1 MRKSILLAVS
11 LGAIVLF
18 AHSAQAQDTVTFT
31 FTSFDVPFSGAS
43 NTKAFA
49 INPGGDIVGRYF
61 DANFGGN
68 PRGFLLYSN
77 GTYAPPINVPVPDN
91 TGTVLRDINA
101 SGDMVGKYFDAT
113 GNSHGFF
120 MSAHGAFSSFDVT
133 LSGAIS
139 GTTVAN
145 SLNNHG
151 QIVGH
156 YGVSTSIPGCTGTFP
171 LPHGFLLDTT
181 GTFTDI
187 AFPGAIATRANG
199 IDDSGNVVGYY
210 ITVPTPP
217 SSCGTSALVTTHGF
231 LRDCKGNYTTLDPP
245 ASYGALEAS
254 VGRIDDAGDVVGG
267 YTTVQFDLAGF
278 LKDTP
283 LAPAGTTWYGF
294 IRWNNG
300 DFTSFEVM
308 LGVGGG
314 VPLGINSRGT
324 IVGVYED
331 DAGDDHGFIGTVNR
345 RPCP

>member
-1 MRKSILLAVS
+1 MKKSILLAMS
-11 LGAIVLF
+11 LGALVLVT
-18 AHSAQAQDTVTFT
+18 HSAQAQDTVTFN

-49 INPGGDIVGRYF
+49 VNPGGDIVGRYF

-68 PRGFLLYSN
+68 SRGFLLYSD
-77 GTYAPPINVPVPDN
+77 GTYAPPIDVPVAN

-101 SGDMVGKYFDAT
+101 SGDMVGKYFDAS

-120 MSAHGAFSSFDVT
+120 MSAHGVFSSFDVT

-145 SLNNHG
+145 SLNNHD

-156 YGVSTSIPGCTGTFP
+156 YSVSTSIPGCTGTFS
-171 LPHGFLLDTT
+171 LPHGFLLDTG

-199 IDDSGNVVGYY
+199 IEDSGNVVGYY
-210 ITVPTPP
+210 ITVPNPP
-217 SSCGTSALVTTHGF
+217 SSCGTSALVTVHGF
-231 LRDCKGNYTTLDPP
+231 LRDRKGNYSTLDPP
-245 ASYGALEAS
+245 ASYGALEAT
-254 VGRIDDAGDVVGG
+254 VNRIDDAGDVTGA

-283 LAPAGTTWYGF
+283 LAPPGTTFYGF
-294 IRWNNG
+294 VRWNNG
-300 DFTSFEVM
+300 DFTSFDIM

-314 VPLGINSRGT
+314 VPLGINPRGT
-324 IVGVYED
+324 VVGVYED
-331 DAGDDHGFIGTVNR
+331 DAGDDHGFIGTVKG

>member
-1 MRKSILLAVS
+1 MKKSILLAMS
-11 LGAIVLF
+11 LGALVLVT
-18 AHSAQAQDTVTFT
+18 HSAQAQDTVTFN

-49 INPGGDIVGRYF
+49 VNPGGDIVGRYF

-68 PRGFLLYSN
+68 PRGFLLYSD
-77 GTYAPPINVPVPDN
+77 GTYAPPIDVPVAN

-101 SGDMVGKYFDAT
+101 SGDMVGKYFDAS

-120 MSAHGAFSSFDVT
+120 MSAHGVFSSFDVT

-145 SLNNHG
+145 SLNNHD

-156 YGVSTSIPGCTGTFP
+156 YSVSTSIPGCTGTFS
-171 LPHGFLLDTT
+171 LPHGFLLDTG

-210 ITVPTPP
+210 ITVPNPP
-217 SSCGTSALVTTHGF
+217 SSCGTSALVTVHGF
-231 LRDCKGNYTTLDPP
+231 LRDRKGNYSTLDPP
-245 ASYGALEAS
+245 ASYGALEAT
-254 VGRIDDAGDVVGG
+254 VNRIDDAGDVTGA

-283 LAPAGTTWYGF
+283 LAPPGTTFYGF
-294 IRWNNG
+294 VRWNNG
-300 DFTSFEVM
+300 DFTSFDIM

-314 VPLGINSRGT
+314 VPLGINPRGT
-324 IVGVYED
+324 VVGVYED
-331 DAGDDHGFIGTVNR
+331 DAGDDHGFIGTVKG

>member
-1 MRKSILLAVS
+1 MMKKSILLAMT

-18 AHSAQAQDTVTFT
+18 THSAQAQDTVTFT
-31 FTSFDVPFSGAS
+31 FTSLDVPFSGAS

-77 GTYAPPINVPVPDN
+77 GTYAPPIDVPVAN

-113 GNSHGFF
+113 GSSHGFF
-120 MSAHGAFSSFDVT
+120 MSAHGAFSSFDVA

-145 SLNNHG
+145 SLNNHD

-156 YGVSTSIPGCTGTFP
+156 YSVSTSIPGCTGTFP

-187 AFPGAIATRANG
+187 AFPGAIATRAQG
-199 IDDSGNVVGYY
+199 IDDSGNIVGYY
-210 ITVPTPP
+210 VTLPNPP
-217 SSCGTSALVTTHGF
+217 SSCGTSALATAHGF
-231 LRDCKGNYTTLDPP
+231 LRDRKGNYTTLDPP
-245 ASYGALEAS
+245 ASSGAQEANVS
-254 VGRIDDAGDVVGG
+254 RIDDAGDVTGA
-267 YTTVQFDLAGF
+267 YSTAQFALAGF

-283 LAPAGTTWYGF
+283 LAPPGTTFYGF
-294 IRWNNG
+294 VLWNNG
-300 DFTSFEVM
+300 DFTSFDIT

-314 VPLGINSRGT
+314 VPLGINPRGT
-324 IVGVYED
+324 VVGVYED
-331 DAGDDHGFIGTVNR
+331 DTGDDHGFIGTVNR

>member
-1 MRKSILLAVS
+1 V
-11 LGAIVLF
+11 
-18 AHSAQAQDTVTFT
+18 
-31 FTSFDVPFSGAS
+31 
-43 NTKAFA
+43 
-49 INPGGDIVGRYF
+49 NPGGDIVGRYF

-101 SGDMVGKYFDAT
+101 SGDTVGKYFDAA
-113 GNSHGFF
+113 GNSHGFL

-133 LSGAIS
+133 LSGAVS
-139 GTTVAN
+139 GTTVAD
-145 SLNNHG
+145 SLNNHD

-156 YGVSTSIPGCTGTFP
+156 YNVSTSIPGCTGTFP
-171 LPHGFLLDTT
+171 LPHGFLLDGT

-210 ITVPTPP
+210 ITVPNPP

-231 LRDCKGNYTTLDPP
+231 LRDRKGNYTTLDPP
-245 ASYGALEAS
+245 ASSGALEATVS
-254 VGRIDDAGDVVGG
+254 RINDAGDVTGA
-267 YTTVQFDLAGF
+267 YTTVQLTFGKF
-278 LKDTP
+278 LGDTP
-283 LAPAGTTWYGF
+283 FPPGTAVYGF
-294 IRWNNG
+294 VLWNNG
-300 DFTSFEVM
+300 TFTSFDIP
-308 LGVGGG
+308 LGVGGT
-314 VPLGINSRGT
+314 PLGINPRGT

-331 DAGDDHGFIGTVNR
+331 DSGDDHGFIGTVEG

>member
-1 MRKSILLAVS
+1 MKKSILLAMS

-49 INPGGDIVGRYF
+49 INPGGDVVGRYF

-68 PRGFLLYSN
+68 PRGFLLYSD
-77 GTYAPPINVPVPDN
+77 GTYAPPIDVPVAN

-101 SGDMVGKYFDAT
+101 SGDMAGKYFDAT
-113 GNSHGFF
+113 NPDATHGFF
-120 MSAHGAFSSFDVT
+120 MSARGAFSSFDVT
-133 LSGAIS
+133 LSGAIG

-156 YGVSTSIPGCTGTFP
+156 YSVTTSIPGCTGTFA

-187 AFPGAIATRANG
+187 AFPGAIATRAKG
-199 IDDSGNVVGYY
+199 IDDSENIVGFY
-210 ITVPTPP
+210 IMVPNPP
-217 SSCGTSALVTTHGF
+217 SSCDTSALVTAHGF
-231 LRDCKGNYTTLDPP
+231 LRDRKGNYTTLDPP
-245 ASYGALEAS
+245 ASYGAQETI
-254 VGRIDDAGDVVGG
+254 VNRIDDAGDLTGA
-267 YTTVQFDLAGF
+267 YSTVQLTFAKF
-278 LKDTP
+278 LGDTELSP
-283 LAPAGTTWYGF
+283 GTTAYDF
-294 IRWNNG
+294 VLWNNG
-300 DFTSFEVM
+300 TFTSFETM
-308 LGVGGG
+308 LGVGGI
-314 VPLGINSRGT
+314 PLGINPRGT
-324 IVGVYED
+324 VVGFYED